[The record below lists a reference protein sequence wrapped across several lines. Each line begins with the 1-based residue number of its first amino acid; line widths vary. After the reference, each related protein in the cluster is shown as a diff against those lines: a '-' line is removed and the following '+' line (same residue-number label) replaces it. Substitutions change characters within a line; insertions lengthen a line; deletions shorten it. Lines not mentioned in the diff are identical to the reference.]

1 MNKWK
6 DLKTDLLKDPAVRAE
21 YERLAPEFELAEKLL
36 KARLQQ
42 KLTQAELAEKSG
54 LSQVMIARLESG
66 QSNPTWQT
74 VSRVVRALDKRILL
88 TAK

>member
-74 VSRVVRALDKRILL
+74 VSRVVGALDKRIQL